1 MARSSM
7 LAVRPSAG
15 IPDARRPRRGVRPP
29 PASIPAGIEP
39 MLATLAADL
48 PKDLDNYGFEYKWD
62 GVRALCYWDGHH
74 LRFESRNRLDITHR
88 YPELHVLGDALGS
101 RPAVLDGEI
110 VALDEAGK
118 PSFPLL
124 QNRMH
129 VNSRRDIE
137 RLTHEIPVR
146 YLVFDLLHLDG
157 RSVMDRTYVHRRDL
171 LEQLTLIGPSWQVPP
186 SHVGEGR
193 AMLAAA
199 REQGLEGIMAKR
211 LTSLYHPGRRSPEWL
226 KIKVIARQEFVIGGW
241 VPGDAG
247 TNPSRVGSLLV
258 GYYEPACGDGA
269 SGSRSGRGAN
279 VLRFAGGVG
288 TGYNEAWHRARTA
301 KLKPLTRATSPF
313 VDPVPKPD
321 KIFVEPLLVAEVE
334 YRRWPAG
341 GVLHQ
346 AAFKGLRTD
355 KSPRKVVREDRM
367 CEPAP
372 RTANEMQSGEVQ
384 S

>member
-1 MARSSM
+1 MARTFTA
-7 LAVRPSAG
+7 LRAQGTTATATPR
-15 IPDARRPRRGVRPP
+15 ARGKRIAAAATPLQ
-29 PASIPAGIEP
+29 SIEP
-39 MLATLAADL
+39 MLAVLNPQLPPDL
-48 PKDLDNYGFEYKWD
+48 HNYGFEYKWD
-62 GVRALCYWDGHH
+62 GVRALCYWDGRR

-101 RPAVLDGEI
+101 RSAILDGEI
-110 VALDEAGK
+110 VALDESGK
-118 PSFPLL
+118 PNFPLL

-137 RLTHEIPVR
+137 RLVDDIPVR

-157 RSVMDRTYVHRRDL
+157 RSVMDRSYVHRRDL
-171 LEQLTLIGPSWQVPP
+171 LEQLTLIGASWQVPP
-186 SHVGEGR
+186 SHVGEGE

-211 LTSLYHPGRRSPEWL
+211 LDSLYYPGRRSPEWL
-226 KIKVIARQEFVIGGW
+226 KIKVVGRQEFVIGGW

-247 TNPSRVGSLLV
+247 TNLSRIGSLLV
-258 GYYEPACGDGA
+258 GYYEPACPDTGNA
-269 SGSRSGRGAN
+269 GRKRGN

-288 TGYNEAWHRARTA
+288 TGYNEKWHRVLTA
-301 KLKPLTRATSPF
+301 QLKPLTRATSPF

-334 YRRWPAG
+334 YRRWPTG

-346 AAFKGLRTD
+346 ASFKGLRTD
-355 KSPRKVVREDRM
+355 KAPRKVVREDRM
-367 CEPAP
+367 CDPAP
-372 RTANEMQSGEVQ
+372 RVANQNEEAEP
-384 S
+384 

>member
-1 MARSSM
+1 MARTFT
-7 LAVRPSAG
+7 LAARAQTAAPR
-15 IPDARRPRRGVRPP
+15 ARRRR
-29 PASIPAGIEP
+29 PAPVPLVSLEP
-39 MLATLAADL
+39 MLATLAPALPADL
-48 PKDLDNYGFEYKWD
+48 HNYGFEYKWD
-62 GVRALCYWDGHH
+62 GVRALCYWDGRN

-88 YPELHVLGDALGS
+88 YPELHVLGEALGS
-101 RPAVLDGEI
+101 RPAILDGEI
-110 VALDEAGK
+110 VALDEVGR

-157 RSVMDRTYVHRRDL
+157 HSVMDRSYVRRRDM
-171 LEQLTLIGPSWQVPP
+171 LEQLTLIGPTWHVPP
-186 SHVGEGR
+186 SHVGEGE

-199 REQGLEGIMAKR
+199 REQGLEGVMAKR
-211 LTSLYHPGRRSPEWL
+211 LDSLYYPGRRSPEWL
-226 KIKVIARQEFVIGGW
+226 KIKVIGRQEFVIGGW

-247 TNPSRVGSLLV
+247 TNPSRIGSLLV
-258 GYYEPACGDGA
+258 GYYEPTCAGA
-269 SGSRSGRGAN
+269 GNQKSGP

-288 TGYNEAWHRARTA
+288 TGYNEVWHRALTA
-301 KLKPLTRATSPF
+301 QLKPLTRATSPF
-313 VDPVPKPD
+313 GDPVPKPH

-334 YRRWPAG
+334 YRRWPAN

-346 AAFKGLRTD
+346 ASFKGLRTD
-355 KSPRKVVREDRM
+355 KAPRKVVREDRM
-367 CEPAP
+367 CEPSARAASEP
-372 RTANEMQSGEVQ
+372 DEVT

>member
-1 MARSSM
+1 MARTFTLPLRAPETAISP
-7 LAVRPSAG
+7 RPRAAR
-15 IPDARRPRRGVRPP
+15 ARRST
-29 PASIPAGIEP
+29 PAPLESLEP
-39 MLATLAADL
+39 MLATLSAALPPDL
-48 PKDLDNYGFEYKWD
+48 EIYGFEYKWD
-62 GVRALCYWDGHH
+62 GVRALCYWDGRN

-88 YPELHVLGDALGS
+88 YPELHVLAEALGS
-101 RPAVLDGEI
+101 RPAVLDGEL
-110 VALDEAGK
+110 VALDDSGK

-137 RLTHEIPVR
+137 RLVDEIPVR

-157 RSVMDRTYVHRRDL
+157 RSVMNRSYVQRRDM

-186 SHVGEGR
+186 SHIGEGE

-211 LTSLYHPGRRSPEWL
+211 LDSLYYPGRRSPEWL
-226 KIKVIARQEFVIGGW
+226 KIKVVGRQELVIGGW
-241 VPGDAG
+241 VPGDQG
-247 TNPSRVGSLLV
+247 TNLSRVGSLLV
-258 GYYEPACGDGA
+258 GYYEPACA
-269 SGSRSGRGAN
+269 SAGLSTGNAGPRTGN

-288 TGYNEAWHRARTA
+288 TGYDQQWHRTLTAR
-301 KLKPLTRATSPF
+301 LKPLTRATSPF
-313 VDPVPKPD
+313 VDPVPKRD
-321 KIFVEPLLVAEVE
+321 AIYVEPLLVAEVE

-346 AAFKGLRTD
+346 AAFKGLRAD
-355 KSPRKVVREDRM
+355 KPPRKVVREDRM

-372 RTANEMQSGEVQ
+372 RAADEEVA

>member
-1 MARSSM
+1 MARSST
-7 LAVRPSAG
+7 LSLRAG
-15 IPDARRPRRGVRPP
+15 SGLPGTRRAPGGARHGAPLESV
-29 PASIPAGIEP
+29 EP

-48 PKDLDNYGFEYKWD
+48 PQDLDNYGFEYKWD
-62 GVRALCYWDGHH
+62 GVRALCYWDGRR
-74 LRFESRNRLDITHR
+74 LRFESRNRLEITHR
-88 YPELHVLGDALGS
+88 YPELHVLGEALGS

-110 VALDEAGK
+110 VALDEAGR

-157 RSVMDRTYVHRRDL
+157 RSVMDRSYVHRRDM
-171 LEQLTLIGPSWQVPP
+171 LEQLTLIGPSWEVPP
-186 SHVGEGR
+186 SHVGDGP

-199 REQGLEGIMAKR
+199 REQGLEGVMAKR

-247 TNPSRVGSLLV
+247 TNPSRIGSLLV
-258 GYYEPACGDGA
+258 GYYEPACA
-269 SGSRSGRGAN
+269 GSAPSGRRGP

-288 TGYNEAWHRARTA
+288 TGYNDAWHRALTA

-313 VDPVPKPD
+313 ADPVPKPD
-321 KIFVEPLLVAEVE
+321 KIFVEPLLVAEIE

-372 RTANEMQSGEVQ
+372 RPANRATSEVQ

>member
-1 MARSSM
+1 MARTFTLPLRAPQAAARAPRPA
-7 LAVRPSAG
+7 LASV
-15 IPDARRPRRGVRPP
+15 
-29 PASIPAGIEP
+29 EP
-39 MLATLAADL
+39 MLAVLSAGL
-48 PKDLDNYGFEYKWD
+48 PPDPDHYGFEYKWD
-62 GVRALCYWDGHH
+62 GVRALCYWDGRA

-88 YPELHVLGDALGS
+88 YPELHLLGEALGS

-110 VALDEAGK
+110 VALDESGK

-137 RLTHEIPVR
+137 RLVDEVPVR

-171 LEQLTLIGPSWQVPP
+171 LEQLTLLGPTWQVPP
-186 SHVGEGR
+186 SHVGEGA

-199 REQGLEGIMAKR
+199 REQALEGVMAKR
-211 LTSLYHPGRRSPEWL
+211 LDSLYHPGRRSPEWL
-226 KIKVIARQEFVIGGW
+226 KIKVVARQEFVIGGW
-241 VPGDAG
+241 VPGDQG
-247 TNPSRVGSLLV
+247 TNLSRVGSLLV
-258 GYYEPACGDGA
+258 GYYEPACA
-269 SGSRSGRGAN
+269 TSGSAGARRRGN
-279 VLRFAGGVG
+279 VLRFGGGVG
-288 TGYNEAWHRARTA
+288 TGYDQQWHRTLTA
-301 KLKPLTRATSPF
+301 ALKPLTRATSPF
-313 VDPVPKPD
+313 ADRIPKRD
-321 KIFVEPLLVAEVE
+321 AVFVEPLLVAEVE

-346 AAFKGLRTD
+346 ASFKGLRTD

-372 RTANEMQSGEVQ
+372 GDVTNNEVES
-384 S
+384 